1 MHELFPKEEPLWWKQ
16 AVADRDSKAA
26 QKGGSSNHS
35 SPACSSSSVLPG
47 WEEVVDP
54 ETLVVSVQR
63 VRGGRGAETGVDCV
77 QGLQGLQGSTCR
89 RAVLGGSAALWA
101 QLQAVRGGFSPW
113 GVTWP
118 ADAEEWDDSGER
130 RLNVADSDW
139 SFECARDTLP
149 YELYDEELGITGDVG
164 ASSRARE
171 MGIRKVGNGGREGGV
186 AKETGVLG
194 SESDEPKKAVSGEQV
209 AMSDVG
215 GDEEELVLQDEEDFD
230 VATKVLEDEESP
242 LLQFLHEQGK
252 KRAASSGEHPAR
264 DGERHGEGGGRRE
277 KGDFKGGEM
286 VKIVGAAGGGGRQ
299 RKKSLNF

>member
-1 MHELFPKEEPLWWKQ
+1 MHELFPKEEPSWWKQ

-26 QKGGSSNHS
+26 QRGGNSNHS
-35 SPACSSSSVLPG
+35 TPTCSSSSVLPG

-63 VRGGRGAETGVDCV
+63 VRGGRGVETGVDCV

-89 RAVLGGSAALWA
+89 RAVLGGSAAMWA

-113 GVTWP
+113 GVATWP

-130 RLNVADSDW
+130 RLNVPDSDW
-139 SFECARDTLP
+139 SFEFERDALP
-149 YELYDEELGITGDVG
+149 YELYDNELGIPEDLG

-171 MGIRKVGNGGREGGV
+171 MEIRKVRNGGRQGGV

-215 GDEEELVLQDEEDFD
+215 GDEEELVLQDVEDFD

-242 LLQFLHEQGK
+242 LLQFMHEQTK
-252 KRAASSGEHPAR
+252 K
-264 DGERHGEGGGRRE
+264 
-277 KGDFKGGEM
+277 
-286 VKIVGAAGGGGRQ
+286 
-299 RKKSLNF
+299 